1 MQIIKLT
8 ILTLFIA
15 LPVFMLSAMD
25 AQAAT
30 HECADTVGVCN
41 YVFSSGVKTYKATS
55 VFDKVDQR
63 YEWNCGFGNG
73 QVSCPEEPATSVS
86 PTPTPPP
93 SSGGNTPPT
102 TSKGNQTQAVEGTY
116 LGEEETITK
125 IVDRCPCPTCGDKHY
140 DCIAGKGSTLGASA
154 KNKKETKSQ
163 FTGPDGIRR
172 NVTTWTW
179 RCIDSC
185 GNLTGECREEKIDKV
200 GAECDET
207 ACANSDDCSKCAKC
221 KVGTP
226 TITTSVDGKCYW
238 TCEAEIGEAS
248 TSKAWCSAVK
258 GGKGSCGPA
267 HGTISAWTEW
277 MDITKNTIT
286 TWYTNEQ
293 GWQSQEMTMCN
304 QFYQV
309 CSKVQK
315 NISGGKEITW
325 YCCPLETSVTED
337 GREVHRG
344 CGRLDGC
351 SACRTF
357 APSVPIMTP
366 LDMYKSNLPGGG
378 VTNPVVNP
386 PATTTNTATV
396 GVGVFRPSTWY

>member
-1 MQIIKLT
+1 
-8 ILTLFIA
+8 
-15 LPVFMLSAMD
+15 MLSALD

-41 YVFSSGVKTYKATS
+41 YVFSSGVKTYKATP

-185 GNLTGECREEKIDKV
+185 GNLTGECREEKQDV
-200 GAECDET
+200 ANPCDET

-221 KVGTP
+221 SYGAIP
-226 TITTSVDGKCYW
+226 FITTTAEGKCRWSCRYPQQ
-238 TCEAEIGEAS
+238 TGNS
-248 TSKAWCSAVK
+248 YWCSATIK
-258 GGKGSCGPA
+258 KKPGCGEA
-267 HGTISAWTEW
+267 HGIVGKYEYHVYWTGDIVTLYGYLTTYYTKGNMLATPKLPLCQAGYYLCNAKEVPLTDPKGARATWTCCKNGATCNSNDVANCADCGGTLYQIPTISNLDFYE
-277 MDITKNTIT
+277 DDNTT
-286 TWYTNEQ
+286 
-293 GWQSQEMTMCN
+293 
-304 QFYQV
+304 
-309 CSKVQK
+309 
-315 NISGGKEITW
+315 
-325 YCCPLETSVTED
+325 
-337 GREVHRG
+337 
-344 CGRLDGC
+344 
-351 SACRTF
+351 
-357 APSVPIMTP
+357 
-366 LDMYKSNLPGGG
+366 GGG
-378 VTNPVVNP
+378 VIIPSNDA
-386 PATTTNTATV
+386 ATAPTATV

>member
-185 GNLTGECREEKIDKV
+185 GNLTG
-200 GAECDET
+200 
-207 ACANSDDCSKCAKC
+207 
-221 KVGTP
+221 
-226 TITTSVDGKCYW
+226 
-238 TCEAEIGEAS
+238 
-248 TSKAWCSAVK
+248 
-258 GGKGSCGPA
+258 
-267 HGTISAWTEW
+267 
-277 MDITKNTIT
+277 
-286 TWYTNEQ
+286 
-293 GWQSQEMTMCN
+293 
-304 QFYQV
+304 
-309 CSKVQK
+309 
-315 NISGGKEITW
+315 
-325 YCCPLETSVTED
+325 
-337 GREVHRG
+337 
-344 CGRLDGC
+344 
-351 SACRTF
+351 
-357 APSVPIMTP
+357 
-366 LDMYKSNLPGGG
+366 
-378 VTNPVVNP
+378 
-386 PATTTNTATV
+386 
-396 GVGVFRPSTWY
+396 